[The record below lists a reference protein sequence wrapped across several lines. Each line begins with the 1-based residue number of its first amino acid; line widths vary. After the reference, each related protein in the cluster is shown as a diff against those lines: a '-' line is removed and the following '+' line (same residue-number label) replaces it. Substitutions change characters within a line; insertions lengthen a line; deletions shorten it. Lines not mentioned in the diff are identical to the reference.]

1 MRLIDADD
9 LIRRVREFQQID
21 LNHKAAPYCWAYAYE
36 CFENDIDEQPTI
48 EAEPVRRGRWIN
60 HGSFVTCSVCNEEQY
75 GIDTGRFYC
84 QNCGARMEVENETN

>member
-1 MRLIDADD
+1 MRLIDADM
-9 LIRRVREFQQID
+9 LLEQMKHRRDYVGRPSDAVCLVED
-21 LNHKAAPYCWAYAYE
+21 A
-36 CFENDIDEQPTI
+36 PTI

-84 QNCGARMEVENETN
+84 QNCGARMEVENETD

>member
-1 MRLIDADD
+1 MRLIDADI
-9 LIRRVREFQQID
+9 L
-21 LNHKAAPYCWAYAYE
+21 L
-36 CFENDIDEQPTI
+36 EQMKHRKDYVGRPSDAVCLVEDAPTI

-84 QNCGARMEVENETN
+84 QNCGAKMEVENETN

>member
-1 MRLIDADD
+1 MRLIDADI
-9 LIRRVREFQQID
+9 LLEQMKHRRDYVGRPSDAVCLVED
-21 LNHKAAPYCWAYAYE
+21 A
-36 CFENDIDEQPTI
+36 PTI

-84 QNCGARMEVENETN
+84 QNCGAKMEVENETN